1 MSSSD
6 EQPAPSL
13 STTSQETS
21 NLDSKDSRPSISREE
36 MQKIA
41 DEAAE
46 RSKLRPSP
54 LSSPSQRVGDSITD
68 LLISLNWGIFSTD
81 PVIPSTAKEASLMG
95 LEQAEGVS
103 FTDQVK
109 GNAKLFAGKFTG
121 NDEEVKL
128 GAAK

>member
-1 MSSSD
+1 MNN
-6 EQPAPSL
+6 QLHPFLPL
-13 STTSQETS
+13 LKKLQTSIPKIQDLQFLE
-21 NLDSKDSRPSISREE
+21 KKCK
-36 MQKIA
+36 KIA